1 MRESQGRHELK
12 HYINYADVLQLRS
25 RLPFVASIDRNATDG
40 NAGYRVKS
48 LYFDNYNDK
57 VLKEKVDGV
66 NKREKF
72 RLRLYN
78 DDTSFIRLEKKSK
91 INGICFKESAVITA
105 DECSRLLDGDLD
117 TLKGNGNQLC
127 KELYAKMHYQH
138 LRAKNIVD
146 YQREAFIYPMG
157 NVRIT
162 LDYDIR
168 SSNNVHDFLK
178 SKPVP
183 VPISG
188 VYILEVK
195 YDNFLPEIIR
205 GMVSLSS
212 RRSTA
217 FSKYAVTRI
226 V

>member
-1 MRESQGRHELK
+1 MRESRGRHELK

-25 RLPFVASIDRNATDG
+25 RLPFVARPDSNSIDG
-40 NAGYRVKS
+40 KGYLVKS

-57 VLKEKVDGV
+57 ALKEKIDGV
-66 NKREKF
+66 DEREKF

-91 INGICFKESAVITA
+91 KNGICFKESAIITK
-105 DECSRLLDGDLD
+105 DECVRLLDGDFAS
-117 TLKGNGNQLC
+117 LKENGSCLC
-127 KELYAKMHYQH
+127 RELYAKIYYQQ
-138 LRAKNIVD
+138 LRAKNVVG

-168 SSNNVHDFLK
+168 TSNNAHDFLK
-178 SKPVP
+178 PGSI
-183 VPISG
+183 PIPIWG
-188 VYILEVK
+188 VNILEVK

-205 GMVSLSS
+205 GLVSLSS

-217 FSKYAVTRI
+217 FSKYAATRI

>member
-1 MRESQGRHELK
+1 MTEPKGRHELK
-12 HYINYADVLQLRS
+12 HYINYADVLQLRT
-25 RLPFVASIDRNATDG
+25 RLPFVASLDKNVTEG
-40 NAGYRVKS
+40 NGYRVKS

-57 VLKEKVDGV
+57 ALKEKINGV
-66 NKREKF
+66 NEREKF
-72 RLRLYN
+72 RIRLYN
-78 DDTSFIRLEKKSK
+78 DNTSFIRLEKKSK
-91 INGICFKESAVITA
+91 KNGICYKQSASMNEE
-105 DECSRLLDGDLD
+105 ECKRLLAGELD
-117 TLKGNGNQLC
+117 VLKENGSSICL
-127 KELYAKMHYQH
+127 ELYAKMYYQQ

-146 YQREAFIYPMG
+146 YRREAYIYPMG
-157 NVRIT
+157 NVRVT

-168 SSNNVHDFLK
+168 TTNNVKCFLK
-178 SKPVP
+178 PEPVP

-205 GMVSLSS
+205 GLVSLSS

-226 V
+226 I

>member
-1 MRESQGRHELK
+1 MDDSRGRHELK
-12 HYINYADVLQLRS
+12 FYINFIDVLQLRS
-25 RLPFVASIDRNATDG
+25 KLPFVAGLDENAAEG
-40 NAGYRVKS
+40 KGYRVKS

-57 VLKEKVDGV
+57 ALKEKIDGV
-66 NKREKF
+66 NEREKF

-78 DDTSFIRLEKKSK
+78 DDMSLIRLEKKSK
-91 INGICFKESAVITA
+91 KNNLCFKESAIITA
-105 DECSRLLDGDLD
+105 DECTRLLNGDLAV
-117 TLKGNGNQLC
+117 LKENGSLLC
-127 KELYAKMHYQH
+127 WELYAKMHYQQ

-146 YQREAFIYPMG
+146 YQREAFIYSMG

-168 SSNNVHDFLK
+168 TSSSIHDFLK
-178 SKPVP
+178 PEPVP
-183 VPISG
+183 VPIPG

-195 YDNFLPEIIR
+195 YDSFLPEIIR